1 MLSQIK
7 SSGLMG
13 VNGVI
18 VTVEIDVSRG
28 LPSYALVGLPDT
40 GIKESKD
47 RVFSAIKNNGF
58 QYPMERITINL
69 APADLKKEG
78 PAFDLA
84 IALGILVSSNQLPWD
99 HPEDYMIVGELSLSG
114 DIRCVNG
121 ILPMVL
127 EAKKAGI
134 QKILVPYANR
144 YEAAVVQGVDIFP
157 LKDLKEAVSLINGEL
172 IIDPFIVDLKSL
184 LTPKITSGGIDF
196 SEELSLKRVLQNDN
210 SSCY

>member
-7 SSGLMG
+7 NSGLMG

-78 PAFDLA
+78 PAFDLP
-84 IALGILVSSNQLPWD
+84 LPW
-99 HPEDYMIVGELSLSG
+99 E
-114 DIRCVNG
+114 
-121 ILPMVL
+121 
-127 EAKKAGI
+127 
-134 QKILVPYANR
+134 
-144 YEAAVVQGVDIFP
+144 F
-157 LKDLKEAVSLINGEL
+157 
-172 IIDPFIVDLKSL
+172 
-184 LTPKITSGGIDF
+184 
-196 SEELSLKRVLQNDN
+196 
-210 SSCY
+210 